1 MKSAINGGLQ
11 LSVLDGWWPEAYDDR
26 IGWAI
31 DGTVEADLA
40 SQDARHADRLYSLLE
55 DHIAPLYYTRENG
68 LPVGWLQMIRQ
79 SMVRCGPRF
88 SAGRMLSTTSAACTL
103 TRRRWRAL
111 RTAHHLSPASSSP
124 NASPPNV

>member
-88 SAGRMLSTTSAACTL
+88 SAGRMLSDYLSRMYPDEATL
-103 TRRRWRAL
+103 E
-111 RTAHHLSPASSSP
+111 SFE
-124 NASPPNV
+124 NGSPPQPGIVLAERLAA